1 MYIPMASVRFKVK
14 TMNKIYLPFSSVLS
28 FQEQAVTR
36 GDSLALF
43 DMMQDVASSVA
54 GDMTEKDIEN
64 SIKIA
69 RTERKNKR

>member
-64 SIKIA
+64 EIKIA

>member
-64 SIKIA
+64 EIKKA

>member
-14 TMNKIYLPFSSVLS
+14 TMNKTYLPFSSVLS

-36 GDSLALF
+36 GDSLELF
-43 DMMQDVASSVA
+43 DKMQDIASSVA

-64 SIKIA
+64 EIKIS
-69 RTERKNKR
+69 RIERKNKR

>member
-14 TMNKIYLPFSSVLS
+14 TMNQIYLQFSIVLS

-36 GDSLALF
+36 ADSLALF

-64 SIKIA
+64 EIKIA

>member
-64 SIKIA
+64 EIKIA
-69 RTERKNKR
+69 RSERKNKR

>member
-14 TMNKIYLPFSSVLS
+14 TMNKIYSPFSSVLS

-64 SIKIA
+64 EIKIA

>member
-1 MYIPMASVRFKVK
+1 MASVRFKVK
-14 TMNKIYLPFSSVLS
+14 TMNKIHLPFSSVLS

-64 SIKIA
+64 EIKIA

>member
-1 MYIPMASVRFKVK
+1 MYIPMTSVRFKVK

-28 FQEQAVTR
+28 FQEQALTR

-43 DMMQDVASSVA
+43 DMMQYVCSPVSV
-54 GDMTEKDIEN
+54 DMTEKDIEN
-64 SIKIA
+64 EIKIA

>member
-1 MYIPMASVRFKVK
+1 MASVRFKVK

-64 SIKIA
+64 EIKIA

>member
-14 TMNKIYLPFSSVLS
+14 TINKIYLPFSSVLS

-64 SIKIA
+64 EIKIA

>member
-14 TMNKIYLPFSSVLS
+14 TMNKIYLPLSSVLS

-64 SIKIA
+64 AIKIA

>member
-1 MYIPMASVRFKVK
+1 MYIPMASERFKVK

-28 FQEQAVTR
+28 FQEHAVTR

-64 SIKIA
+64 EIKIA

>member
-54 GDMTEKDIEN
+54 GDMT
-64 SIKIA
+64 
-69 RTERKNKR
+69 

>member
-1 MYIPMASVRFKVK
+1 MASVRLKVK

-64 SIKIA
+64 EIKIA

>member
-1 MYIPMASVRFKVK
+1 MASVRFKVK

>member
-1 MYIPMASVRFKVK
+1 MYIPMASVRSKVK

-64 SIKIA
+64 EIKIA

>member
-54 GDMTEKDIEN
+54 EDMTEKDIEN
-64 SIKIA
+64 EIKIA

>member
-64 SIKIA
+64 EIKIA
-69 RTERKNKR
+69 RTERKTKR